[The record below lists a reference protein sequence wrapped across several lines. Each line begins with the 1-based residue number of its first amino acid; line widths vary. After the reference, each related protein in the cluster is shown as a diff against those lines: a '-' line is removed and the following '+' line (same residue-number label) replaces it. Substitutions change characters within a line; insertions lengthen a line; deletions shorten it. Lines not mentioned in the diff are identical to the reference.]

1 MLSKKLVT
9 LGGALGILACGAC
22 FVPPQ
27 RPYHPPPAP
36 PPPASLRGIRTI
48 AVQVSNDSES
58 RHLPAAELA
67 AMVARN
73 IGLLGSEPH
82 ITATTDGAADPDA
95 RLGIEIRRET
105 ATPQPVDLNW
115 AIVIEASSTLTARDG
130 RVLWSEAR
138 SYTTARRFPA
148 QDPEQVWQNSQIRT
162 WLAWTLANRMMHPQ

>member
-36 PPPASLRGIRTI
+36 PLPASLRSIRTI

-58 RHLPAAELA
+58 HHLQAAELA

-82 ITATTDGAADPDA
+82 ITATTDGAANPDA
-95 RLGIEIRRET
+95 RLAISIRSET

-115 AIVIEASSTLTARDG
+115 DLAIEASSTLTARDG
-130 RVLWSEAR
+130 QVLWSETR
-138 SYTTARRFPA
+138 IFKTARRFPE
-148 QDPEQVWQNSQIRT
+148 QNPEQVWQNSQIRT